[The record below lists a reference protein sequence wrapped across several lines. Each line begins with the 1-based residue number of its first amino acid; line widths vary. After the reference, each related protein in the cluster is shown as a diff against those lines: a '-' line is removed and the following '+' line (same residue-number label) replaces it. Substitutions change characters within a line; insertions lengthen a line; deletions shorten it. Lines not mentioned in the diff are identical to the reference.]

1 MKRFTFQYY
10 EKLLETLKQNGY
22 KFIFFEDLDKIQ
34 KQEEKIVLLRHDID
48 FDVHQAKKICEI
60 EKEYD
65 VKSTYFFLLNSKFYN
80 IHNSETYEI
89 INQIIDEGNELGIHF
104 DEKSYEYS
112 SNSDLN
118 NFIRKEMNFF
128 EQLFDKEINIVSF
141 HRPTSN
147 VLLNKIDLPVPHTY
161 EDKYAGEVKY
171 LSDSK
176 RQFREGDLIDII
188 DSNKYN
194 KLQLLIHPI
203 WWNQE
208 KISSQEIYD
217 EFVKRKVIELKNEI
231 SDNSSIYQFEGND
244 D

>member
-1 MKRFTFQYY
+1 MEKFTFEYY
-10 EKLLETLKQNGY
+10 EKLIKTLKQNNY
-22 KFIFFEDLDKIQ
+22 SFSFFDDL
-34 KQEEKIVLLRHDID
+34 EKLKKDGEKVVLLRHDID
-48 FDVHQAKKICEI
+48 FDVNQAKKICDI
-60 EKEYD
+60 EKSHD
-65 VKSTYFFLLNSKFYN
+65 IRSTYFFLLNSKFYN

-176 RQFREGDLIDII
+176 RHFREGDLIDII
-188 DSNKYN
+188 NSNKYD

-203 WWNQE
+203 WWNEE
-208 KISSQEIYD
+208 KRSSQEIYD
-217 EFVKRKVIELKNEI
+217 EFLKRKVIELKNEI